1 MPRAVTG
8 DPTERCRYRGAPP
21 EPLESFAKAPASKK
35 HPRAFLV
42 RLRQTNDAEVRALK
56 LDRDLII
63 PSSSADTRMTSL
75 PILEGRIPMAAVRL
89 PSVTGWAKALIRDS
103 EMLLNSL
110 HPLEQVREQL
120 ALRWG
125 SLLGGDR
132 FKIASKVLRR
142 DAP

>member
-1 MPRAVTG
+1 
-8 DPTERCRYRGAPP
+8 
-21 EPLESFAKAPASKK
+21 
-35 HPRAFLV
+35 
-42 RLRQTNDAEVRALK
+42 
-56 LDRDLII
+56 
-63 PSSSADTRMTSL
+63 MTSL
-75 PILEGRIPMAAVRL
+75 SILEGRIPMAAVRL